1 MLGCQ
6 DSWQAKMLIL
16 YSEVDTM
23 NIKAEKNP
31 YIHILYLTLKFLPL
45 SLKTLI
51 EINEI
56 YLY

>member
-1 MLGCQ
+1 
-6 DSWQAKMLIL
+6 MLIL

-31 YIHILYLTLKFLPL
+31 YIHILYLTLKFLPP

-51 EINEI
+51 
-56 YLY
+56 